1 MSGKTSVNV
10 SGAWKDVGMA
20 SVNVGGVWKDCISVW
35 SNVAGTW
42 KQNFFPP
49 VPVGL
54 ILPYTSASAPTGW
67 ARFTSADDKNII
79 GAGSTYILAST
90 GGSTSVSVSGSTT
103 STSTHGVANLTVTNI
118 GGAGGSTNTGY
129 NGSAG
134 AHSHTFS
141 GSGTFDPQ
149 YYAMVLMKAT
159 SDRAFIP
166 TNMRVLGGDGTGL
179 VDVFGTALT
188 GVDNQARILRSASS
202 TGGTGGSDTVTT
214 GSVSLNT
221 TGAHTH
227 HTGSSNIDTVDEQ
240 GGIATRF
247 TSVSAGNHN
256 HSGLTLSNTGVNS
269 AVARINLKAFTNES
283 SSFVPGV
290 GSLALWESVTPPT
303 GWALYTPSF
312 DRFVVLSHSNV
323 GSTFSAVNISLS
335 GTTNSDGGHNGHGPP
350 RTTSDAGGGSSD
362 ATGHATGLNYGAHSH
377 TGSFA
382 LGTRL
387 PAYYGLY
394 WIEFTGIGS

>member
-79 GAGSTYILAST
+79 GAGSTYGNGST

-103 STSTHGVANLTVTNI
+103 STSTHGVANITVTNI

-166 TNMRVLGGDGTGL
+166 TNMRVLGDGTGL
-179 VDVFGTALT
+179 VDVFGTTLT

-227 HTGSSNIDTVDEQ
+227 HTGSSNIDTLAEEQ
-240 GGIATRF
+240 GDNARRF

-335 GTTNSDGGHNGHGPP
+335 GTTNSDGGHNH
-350 RTTSDAGGGSSD
+350 GSS
-362 ATGHATGLNYGAHSH
+362 ATTERAGPGSTATTGHAAGTNYGAHSH

>member
-79 GAGSTYILAST
+79 GAGSTYSNGST
-90 GGSTSVSVSGSTT
+90 GGITSVSVSGSTT
-103 STSTHGVANLTVTNI
+103 STSTHGTANVAVTNI

-166 TNMRVLGGDGTGL
+166 TNMRVLGDGTGL
-179 VDVFGTALT
+179 ADVFGTTLT

-214 GSVSLNT
+214 GSITLNT
-221 TGAHTH
+221 TGAHIHAQLTASH
-227 HTGSSNIDTVDEQ
+227 TNNSESGLIGVDFTGSSV
-240 GGIATRF
+240 
-247 TSVSAGNHN
+247 GNHN

-312 DRFVVLSHSNV
+312 DRFVVLTHSSV

-335 GTTNSDGGHNGHGPP
+335 GTTNSDGGHNHGAQGAEN
-350 RTTSDAGGGSSD
+350 DAEGNGSSD
-362 ATGHATGLNYGAHSH
+362 STGHSNTTGAHTH
-377 TGSFA
+377 TGSFD

-387 PAYYGLY
+387 PPYHGLY

>member
-35 SNVAGTW
+35 SNVSGAW
-42 KQNFFPP
+42 RQNFFPP

-79 GAGSTYILAST
+79 GAGSTYSNGST

-103 STSTHGVANLTVTNI
+103 STSTHGVANLTVTSI
-118 GGAGGSTNTGY
+118 GASSGTSTDTGY

-149 YYAMVLMKAT
+149 YYAMVLMEAT

-166 TNMRVLGGDGTGL
+166 TNMRVLGDSTSL
-179 VDVFGTALT
+179 TDVFGTALT

-227 HTGSSNIDTVDEQ
+227 HTGSSIIDTVDEQ
-240 GGIATRF
+240 GDLATRF

-312 DRFVVLSHSNV
+312 DRFVVLTHSSV

-335 GTTNSDGGHNGHGPP
+335 ASTNSDGGHNHGSAG
-350 RTTSDAGGGSSD
+350 TTSDAGGGSS
-362 ATGHATGLNYGAHSH
+362 ATTGHATGLNYGAHSH